1 MWLRDLDPR
10 LALVAG
16 GNSRAASVRAALE
29 ALPDVDVVLVHDAAR
44 PLVTH
49 AIIDRCLGA
58 VGTGRGAVAGLPASD
73 TLKQVDDDG
82 RVLATP
88 DRSRIWHAQT
98 PQAFPAE
105 LLRRAYAAW
114 DGREVTDDGALVEM
128 AGGTVVMV
136 EGSTTNLKVTR
147 PEDLVVAE
155 AFLDMYGSARSAQG
169 V

>member
-1 MWLRDLDPR
+1 MVASWRPR
-10 LALVAG
+10 
-16 GNSRAASVRAALE
+16 
-29 ALPDVDVVLVHDAAR
+29 
-44 PLVTH
+44 T
-49 AIIDRCLGA
+49 GA
-58 VGTGRGAVAGLPASD
+58 VSGTRKRLRLFRPSCSD
-73 TLKQVDDDG
+73 A
-82 RVLATP
+82 RTP
-88 DRSRIWHAQT
+88 
-98 PQAFPAE
+98 
-105 LLRRAYAAW
+105 AW